1 MKLNINPFNS
11 ENPMSLGDA
20 AKVAGVTA
28 LVVWIL
34 TFLAAATLGQI
45 RQDPLEFCFDAIK
58 SYLIA
63 FAGNFA
69 GLAGLKYYVNRQKE
83 GGETPG

>member
-1 MKLNINPFNS
+1 VKLNINPFNS

-20 AKVAGVTA
+20 AKVAAVTA

-34 TFLAAATLGQI
+34 SFLANASLGQI
-45 RQDPLEFCFDAIK
+45 KADPAEFCFNAVV
-58 SYLIA
+58 SYLVN

-69 GLAGLKYYVNRQKE
+69 GLAGLKYYTERQTE

>member
-20 AKVAGVTA
+20 AKVAAATA

-34 TFLAAATLGQI
+34 TFLANATLGQI
-45 RQDPLEFCFDAIK
+45 KADPVEFCFNAVV
-58 SYLIA
+58 SYLVT

-69 GLAGLKYYVNRQKE
+69 GLAGLKYYTNRQKE

>member
-1 MKLNINPFNS
+1 VKLNINPFNS

-20 AKVAGVTA
+20 AKVAAATA
-28 LVVWIL
+28 LVTWIL
-34 TFLAAATLGQI
+34 TFFAAWTLGEI
-45 RQDPLEFCFDAIK
+45 RADPAEFCFDAVK
-58 SYLIA
+58 CYLIA

>member
-11 ENPMSLGDA
+11 SNPMTLGDA
-20 AKVAGVTA
+20 VKVAGVTA

-34 TFLAAATLGQI
+34 GFLANASLGQI
-45 RQDPLEFCFDAIK
+45 RADPYEFCFDAVK
-58 SYLIA
+58 NYLVA
-63 FAGNFA
+63 FAGNLG
-69 GLAGLKYYVNRQKE
+69 GLIGLKYSMSRQKE